1 MARPRDRQLPIC
13 EAGEAVVL
21 VHSTSNQMELYMKL
35 NALFLAAAAT
45 LALAACKPADK
56 PADAAPAADTAAAP
70 AADAAAPAADTTA
83 AAPAAADTVNASTG
97 VPECDTYLEK
107 VYACISDKVPE
118 AQRDMMKQGIDQSKA
133 SWSAV
138 TDKTALAAQCK
149 TAMEQAKTS
158 FGAMGCTF

>member
-1 MARPRDRQLPIC
+1 
-13 EAGEAVVL
+13 
-21 VHSTSNQMELYMKL
+21 MKL

-56 PADAAPAADTAAAP
+56 PADAAAP
-70 AADAAAPAADTTA
+70 AADATAAPAADTTA
-83 AAPAAADTVNASTG
+83 AAPAADTVNASTG
-97 VPECDTYLEK
+97 VPECDAYLEK

-149 TAMEQAKTS
+149 TALEQAKTS

>member
-1 MARPRDRQLPIC
+1 
-13 EAGEAVVL
+13 
-21 VHSTSNQMELYMKL
+21 MKL
-35 NALFLAAAAT
+35 NVLFLAAVAT

-56 PADAAPAADTAAAP
+56 PADAAAPATEAAAP
-70 AADAAAPAADTTA
+70 AMEATAPAVDATAAA
-83 AAPAAADTVNASTG
+83 AAPAAATVNAGTG

-118 AQRDMMKQGIDQSKA
+118 AQRDMMKQAIEQSKT

-149 TAMEQAKTS
+149 TAMEQAKAS
-158 FGAMGCTF
+158 YGAMGCTF

>member
-1 MARPRDRQLPIC
+1 
-13 EAGEAVVL
+13 
-21 VHSTSNQMELYMKL
+21 MKL

-56 PADAAPAADTAAAP
+56 PVDAAAPAADTAAAP
-70 AADAAAPAADTTA
+70 AADAAAAPAATPAVDPSAVPAADTVTA
-83 AAPAAADTVNASTG
+83 GTG

-133 SWSAV
+133 SWASV

>member
-1 MARPRDRQLPIC
+1 
-13 EAGEAVVL
+13 
-21 VHSTSNQMELYMKL
+21 MKL

-70 AADAAAPAADTTA
+70 AADAAAAPAADTTA

>member
-1 MARPRDRQLPIC
+1 
-13 EAGEAVVL
+13 
-21 VHSTSNQMELYMKL
+21 MKL
-35 NALFLAAAAT
+35 NALFLAAVAT

-56 PADAAPAADTAAAP
+56 PADAAAPAADTAAAP
-70 AADAAAPAADTTA
+70 AADAAAAPAADTA
-83 AAPAAADTVNASTG
+83 AAPAADTVNASTG

-133 SWSAV
+133 SWSSV

>member
-1 MARPRDRQLPIC
+1 
-13 EAGEAVVL
+13 
-21 VHSTSNQMELYMKL
+21 MKL

-56 PADAAPAADTAAAP
+56 PADAAPAAEAAAP
-70 AADAAAPAADTTA
+70 AAEAPAAPAAEAT
-83 AAPAAADTVNASTG
+83 PAAVANASTG

-118 AQRDMMKQGIDQSKA
+118 AQREAMKQGIEQSKA
-133 SWSAV
+133 GWSSI
-138 TDKTALAAQCK
+138 TDKTALAAQCN

>member
-1 MARPRDRQLPIC
+1 
-13 EAGEAVVL
+13 
-21 VHSTSNQMELYMKL
+21 MKFNIL
-35 NALFLAAAAT
+35 ALAALTT

-56 PADAAPAADTAAAP
+56 PVDAAAPAADTAAAP
-70 AADAAAPAADTTA
+70 AADAAAAPAATPAVDPSAVPAADTVTA
-83 AAPAAADTVNASTG
+83 GTG

-133 SWSAV
+133 SWASV

>member
-1 MARPRDRQLPIC
+1 
-13 EAGEAVVL
+13 
-21 VHSTSNQMELYMKL
+21 MKL

-56 PADAAPAADTAAAP
+56 PADAAAPAADTAAAP
-70 AADAAAPAADTTA
+70 AADAAAAPAATPAVDPSAVPAADTVTA
-83 AAPAAADTVNASTG
+83 GTG

-133 SWSAV
+133 SWASV

>member
-1 MARPRDRQLPIC
+1 
-13 EAGEAVVL
+13 
-21 VHSTSNQMELYMKL
+21 MKL

-56 PADAAPAADTAAAP
+56 PADAAAPAADTAAAP
-70 AADAAAPAADTTA
+70 AADAAAAPAADATAAATPAADTVT
-83 AAPAAADTVNASTG
+83 ASTG

>member
-1 MARPRDRQLPIC
+1 MAR
-13 EAGEAVVL
+13 VVYIR
-21 VHSTSNQMELYMKL
+21 TG
-35 NALFLAAAAT
+35 ALHPVSRSRRA
-45 LALAACKPADK
+45 
-56 PADAAPAADTAAAP
+56 AAPAADTAAAP
-70 AADAAAPAADTTA
+70 AADAAAAPA
-83 AAPAAADTVNASTG
+83 AAPAADTVNASTG

-133 SWSAV
+133 SWSTV

>member
-1 MARPRDRQLPIC
+1 
-13 EAGEAVVL
+13 
-21 VHSTSNQMELYMKL
+21 MKL
-35 NALFLAAAAT
+35 NALFLAAAAA

-56 PADAAPAADTAAAP
+56 PVDAAAPAADTAAAP
-70 AADAAAPAADTTA
+70 AADAAAPAADA
-83 AAPAAADTVNASTG
+83 AVAAPAADTVNASTG

>member
-1 MARPRDRQLPIC
+1 
-13 EAGEAVVL
+13 
-21 VHSTSNQMELYMKL
+21 MELYMKL

-56 PADAAPAADTAAAP
+56 PADAAAPAADTAAAP
-70 AADAAAPAADTTA
+70 AADAAAAPA
-83 AAPAAADTVNASTG
+83 AAPAADTVNASTG

-133 SWSAV
+133 SWSSV

>member
-1 MARPRDRQLPIC
+1 
-13 EAGEAVVL
+13 
-21 VHSTSNQMELYMKL
+21 MKL
-35 NALFLAAAAT
+35 NVLFLAAVAT

-56 PADAAPAADTAAAP
+56 PADAAAPATEAAAPAMEAAAP
-70 AADAAAPAADTTA
+70 AADATA
-83 AAPAAADTVNASTG
+83 AATVNAGTG

-118 AQRDMMKQGIDQSKA
+118 AQRDMMKQAIEQSKT

-149 TAMEQAKTS
+149 TAMEQAKAS
-158 FGAMGCTF
+158 YGAMGCTF

>member
-1 MARPRDRQLPIC
+1 
-13 EAGEAVVL
+13 
-21 VHSTSNQMELYMKL
+21 MKL
-35 NALFLAAAAT
+35 NVLFLAAAAT

-56 PADAAPAADTAAAP
+56 PADAAAPATEAAAPAMEATAPAADATAAAP
-70 AADAAAPAADTTA
+70 AAD
-83 AAPAAADTVNASTG
+83 TVNAGTG

-118 AQRDMMKQGIDQSKA
+118 AQRDMMKQAIEQSKT

-149 TAMEQAKTS
+149 TAMDQAKAS
-158 FGAMGCTF
+158 YGAMGCTF